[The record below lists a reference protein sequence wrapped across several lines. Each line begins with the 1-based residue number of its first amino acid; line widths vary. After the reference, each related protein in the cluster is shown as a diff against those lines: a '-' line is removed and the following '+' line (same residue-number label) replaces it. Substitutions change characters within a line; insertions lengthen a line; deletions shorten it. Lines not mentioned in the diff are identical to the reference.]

1 MEEKKYGIGTKLIM
15 KKQHPCGNNLWEI
28 VRLGADI
35 KIKCLGCSH
44 VVMIPRV
51 EFNKKIKK
59 IVSGDRD
66 E

>member
-1 MEEKKYGIGTKLIM
+1 M
-15 KKQHPCGNNLWEI
+15 KKQHPCGENKWEV
-28 VRLGADI
+28 VRVGADI

-59 IVSGDRD
+59 IISLAGDKN